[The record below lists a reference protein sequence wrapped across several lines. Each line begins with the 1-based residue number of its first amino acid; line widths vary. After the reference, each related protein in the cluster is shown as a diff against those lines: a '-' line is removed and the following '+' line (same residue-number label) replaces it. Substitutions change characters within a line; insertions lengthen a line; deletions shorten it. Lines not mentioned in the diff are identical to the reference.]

1 MIWRKGELGKRT
13 GTKIFDRDKSGFIGS
28 RTLSITMKNPIL
40 SMTTLNIERCYSDL
54 KKHDSQYKCD
64 SAQNTLKLWQLR
76 YSRKAFVNETK
87 RYEIR
92 DAQHL
97 LTKCWVSRFTVV
109 MLGVVAPMYLHL
121 NDDENSLMTLTPGRG
136 TSSSQTWTNVLKSGS
151 WSKRP
156 CLSVFRPK
164 SDDSCL

>member
-1 MIWRKGELGKRT
+1 MIRRKGELGKRT
-13 GTKIFDRDKSGFIGS
+13 DTKIFDKSGFIDS
-28 RTLSITMKNPIL
+28 RTLSITIKNPIL
-40 SMTTLNIERCYSDL
+40 SMTSLNIERCYS
-54 KKHDSQYKCD
+54 DSQYKCD

-109 MLGVVAPMYLHL
+109 MLGVVAPMYQHL
-121 NDDENSLMTLTPGRG
+121 NDDENSLMTLTPDRG
-136 TSSSQTWTNVLKSGS
+136 TSSSQTWTNVSKSGS
-151 WSKRP
+151 
-156 CLSVFRPK
+156 
-164 SDDSCL
+164 